1 VQKDKRRWGRI
12 SIDLAEPT
20 GNRALIHR
28 KVLLKLPNSYW
39 TPAVFLGFSGVLT
52 DKSRCSDLPKKP
64 QL

>member
-1 VQKDKRRWGRI
+1 ME
-12 SIDLAEPT
+12 LAFWNGKGGLP
-20 GNRALIHR
+20 G
-28 KVLLKLPNSYW
+28 PNSYW